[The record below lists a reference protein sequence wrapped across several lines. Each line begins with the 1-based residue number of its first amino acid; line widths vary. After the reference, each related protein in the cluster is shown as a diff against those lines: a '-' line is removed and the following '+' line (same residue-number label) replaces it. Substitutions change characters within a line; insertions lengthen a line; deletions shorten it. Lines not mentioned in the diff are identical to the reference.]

1 MEGWQKGAP
10 AVLKFSSA
18 GKQKYFKQFPE
29 REAWFKQNYPEHFGR
44 SVTAATTSLKKTN
57 TAKKQQQRLSAIR
70 QAASKRD
77 QLKVSSAAVQA
88 MGARRREGG
97 EGLGGGLETNRDI
110 IAHARAGGTISSG
123 GLGSLFEDGTSNPLS
138 GGVEAI
144 IDKDGNTKGW
154 KFNGVT
160 YKSAKEANAAKNSL
174 DDAINKAKM
183 SDIGDT
189 ISSVGDKMGDLLR
202 LGYDAIGTA
211 AENKKKELQARGEW
225 GLDWP
230 TPDKDPTRWSSR
242 PDALPMYNT
251 WSGGTDKD
259 ILKAL
264 KADFSPKETADKAPI
279 RSQYAKDISVD
290 LAADR
295 PDIPKRKK
303 SDGDKGMYYEEN
315 ELTDVAKTLAERIV
329 TNKLQEC
336 MPEESKWDNLDAWEK
351 NPIPKGASSEAE
363 DEPGEYDY
371 EGDMAKSQLRSI
383 AYNAKMLHDML
394 EDNTNLPEWVQ
405 SKITLAEDYMLTAAN
420 YMRGEMDRMDEA
432 TSFPAGG
439 GVINYDPKWEKSEA
453 EGTANLGDEQ
463 PPFDPS
469 PNRPEMD
476 PGKHPEG
483 FRRARQ
489 LARQALKAKI
499 ASMQQPAAAEDLVA
513 QHNALHNVEEA
524 YRGPTT
530 TIDGQRYAGKLT
542 ADQIKAA
549 KTRAANLAAEKIP
562 YEARA
567 AERVAKR
574 SAQQAT
580 QKTASKA
587 VLKNVIKGV
596 AGKVA
601 APLAVGMAGYD
612 AYKGFTADPNADIST
627 KLSNTGKSVLSG
639 LTFGM
644 AGTDAKTIK
653 AQAAKKG
660 MKEEVDESNDL
671 VNRGMLPD
679 TSVIPA
685 GKGFGDDLKKNKIIN
700 KAGKA
705 IDDIKNSKVVD
716 KIKKTKIVDKVGKAI
731 EKKKPVT
738 STENPSENELVPQS
752 MLPDNPAAAFP
763 PGYVVPK
770 PLEEQ
775 ADDQNSYVK
784 ASATFLTKTS
794 PRVVYG
800 DKND

>member
-1 MEGWQKGAP
+1 
-10 AVLKFSSA
+10 
-18 GKQKYFKQFPE
+18 
-29 REAWFKQNYPEHFGR
+29 
-44 SVTAATTSLKKTN
+44 
-57 TAKKQQQRLSAIR
+57 
-70 QAASKRD
+70 
-77 QLKVSSAAVQA
+77 
-88 MGARRREGG
+88 
-97 EGLGGGLETNRDI
+97 
-110 IAHARAGGTISSG
+110 
-123 GLGSLFEDGTSNPLS
+123 
-138 GGVEAI
+138 
-144 IDKDGNTKGW
+144 
-154 KFNGVT
+154 
-160 YKSAKEANAAKNSL
+160 
-174 DDAINKAKM
+174 
-183 SDIGDT
+183 
-189 ISSVGDKMGDLLR
+189 
-202 LGYDAIGTA
+202 
-211 AENKKKELQARGEW
+211 
-225 GLDWP
+225 
-230 TPDKDPTRWSSR
+230 
-242 PDALPMYNT
+242 MYNT
-251 WSGGTDKD
+251 YGETDKD

-612 AYKGFTADPNADIST
+612 AYKGFTADPNADMST

-705 IDDIKNSKVVD
+705 I
-716 KIKKTKIVDKVGKAI
+716 

>member
-1 MEGWQKGAP
+1 
-10 AVLKFSSA
+10 
-18 GKQKYFKQFPE
+18 
-29 REAWFKQNYPEHFGR
+29 
-44 SVTAATTSLKKTN
+44 
-57 TAKKQQQRLSAIR
+57 
-70 QAASKRD
+70 
-77 QLKVSSAAVQA
+77 
-88 MGARRREGG
+88 
-97 EGLGGGLETNRDI
+97 
-110 IAHARAGGTISSG
+110 
-123 GLGSLFEDGTSNPLS
+123 
-138 GGVEAI
+138 
-144 IDKDGNTKGW
+144 
-154 KFNGVT
+154 
-160 YKSAKEANAAKNSL
+160 
-174 DDAINKAKM
+174 
-183 SDIGDT
+183 
-189 ISSVGDKMGDLLR
+189 
-202 LGYDAIGTA
+202 
-211 AENKKKELQARGEW
+211 
-225 GLDWP
+225 
-230 TPDKDPTRWSSR
+230 
-242 PDALPMYNT
+242 
-251 WSGGTDKD
+251 
-259 ILKAL
+259 
-264 KADFSPKETADKAPI
+264 
-279 RSQYAKDISVD
+279 
-290 LAADR
+290 
-295 PDIPKRKK
+295 
-303 SDGDKGMYYEEN
+303 
-315 ELTDVAKTLAERIV
+315 
-329 TNKLQEC
+329 
-336 MPEESKWDNLDAWEK
+336 
-351 NPIPKGASSEAE
+351 
-363 DEPGEYDY
+363 
-371 EGDMAKSQLRSI
+371 
-383 AYNAKMLHDML
+383 
-394 EDNTNLPEWVQ
+394 
-405 SKITLAEDYMLTAAN
+405 
-420 YMRGEMDRMDEA
+420 
-432 TSFPAGG
+432 
-439 GVINYDPKWEKSEA
+439 
-453 EGTANLGDEQ
+453 
-463 PPFDPS
+463 
-469 PNRPEMD
+469 MD

-612 AYKGFTADPNADIST
+612 AYKGFTADPNADMST

-705 IDDIKNSKVVD
+705 I
-716 KIKKTKIVDKVGKAI
+716 

-775 ADDQNSYVK
+775 TDDQNSYVK

>member
-29 REAWFKQNYPEHFGR
+29 RESWFKQNYPEHFGR

-57 TAKKQQQRLSAIR
+57 TAKKQQQRLAAIR

-123 GLGSLFEDGTSNPLS
+123 GLGSLFEDK
-138 GGVEAI
+138 VKQV
-144 IDKDGNTKGW
+144 KDENGKTMYEY
-154 KFNGVT
+154 NGVQ
-160 YKSAKEANAAKNSL
+160 YKTVKEANKAQKDEQESNAAATRQILFPGLSALDKIVNPLGVDIPKGVATLSSGAKDLAQAFISNSPEKYDEVKKRWQQSGL
-174 DDAINKAKM
+174 LGRDWPEPGQDPTWDADMYMRNKAFQTDQNLIKQ
-183 SDIGDT
+183 
-189 ISSVGDKMGDLLR
+189 
-202 LGYDAIGTA
+202 
-211 AENKKKELQARGEW
+211 LQ
-225 GLDWP
+225 
-230 TPDKDPTRWSSR
+230 T
-242 PDALPMYNT
+242 
-251 WSGGTDKD
+251 
-259 ILKAL
+259 
-264 KADFSPKETADKAPI
+264 DFSPPRTDDLSVTRKPFRG
-279 RSQYAKDISVD
+279 RSTPDAE
-290 LAADR
+290 R
-295 PDIPKRKK
+295 PDLVKRRNPD
-303 SDGDKGMYYEEN
+303 SEDYKGMYYEEN
-315 ELTDVAKTLAERIV
+315 ELKGVAKTLAERIV

-336 MPEESKWDNLDAWEK
+336 MPEESKWDNLEAWEQ
-351 NPIPKGASSEAE
+351 NPIPRGVASEAE

-513 QHNALHNVEEA
+513 QHNAIHQTVAEQAEQNQL
-524 YRGPTT
+524 
-530 TIDGQRYAGKLT
+530 IDQSVANQLLGFE
-542 ADQIKAA
+542 AA
-549 KTRAANLAAEKIP
+549 KG
-562 YEARA
+562 
-567 AERVAKR
+567 
-574 SAQQAT
+574 
-580 QKTASKA
+580 QK
-587 VLKNVIKGV
+587 V
-596 AGKVA
+596 AGREKV
-601 APLAVGMAGYD
+601 L
-612 AYKGFTADPNADIST
+612 
-627 KLSNTGKSVLSG
+627 GK
-639 LTFGM
+639 
-644 AGTDAKTIK
+644 
-653 AQAAKKG
+653 
-660 MKEEVDESNDL
+660 KEVE
-671 VNRGMLPD
+671 
-679 TSVIPA
+679 
-685 GKGFGDDLKKNKIIN
+685 K
-700 KAGKA
+700 
-705 IDDIKNSKVVD
+705 
-716 KIKKTKIVDKVGKAI
+716 
-731 EKKKPVT
+731 KKKPV
-738 STENPSENELVPQS
+738 NPSENELVPQS
-752 MLPDNPAAAFP
+752 MLPDV
-763 PGYVVPK
+763 PGYPAGYK
-770 PLEEQ
+770 PTPNMEE
-775 ADDQNSYVK
+775 SVESESPYVK